1 MEHTPDN
8 DRAPTERSS
17 DQQEG
22 KIDAEFEEE
31 LEQIGLAHGFEFA
44 EVGAKLGGGEELQN
58 GGHAALGAVEDTSEE
73 GWLGGF
79 VGGGRVWLWLT
90 ADGAGVLHL
99 EDGVDAEVDEGLHL
113 LLGVALVDAVEEELA
128 LGVLDLGLV
137 PLLDAG
143 LFDLEVDALDAAR
156 AARDFDAAQ
165 VGLEVAEEAAGL

>member
-1 MEHTPDN
+1 M
-8 DRAPTERSS
+8 
-17 DQQEG
+17 
-22 KIDAEFEEE
+22 
-31 LEQIGLAHGFEFA
+31 
-44 EVGAKLGGGEELQN
+44 
-58 GGHAALGAVEDTSEE
+58 
-73 GWLGGF
+73 
-79 VGGGRVWLWLT
+79 
-90 ADGAGVLHL
+90 LHL